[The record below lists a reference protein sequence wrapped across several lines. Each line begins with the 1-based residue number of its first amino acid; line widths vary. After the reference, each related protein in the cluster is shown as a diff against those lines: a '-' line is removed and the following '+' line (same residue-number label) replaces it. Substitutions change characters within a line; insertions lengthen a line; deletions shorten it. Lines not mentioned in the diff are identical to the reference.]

1 MTVTVA
7 WGREVTLSGSLSAG
21 CEVLTTA
28 AVPAGPSVGR
38 LLVVAGVS
46 AALGGS
52 VGAAV
57 AAGIRVGVDVA
68 VCRDTA
74 RPVCA
79 PSCRVNMPLP
89 TMLQIRT
96 LTMPKPITI
105 RRTM

>member
-57 AAGIRVGVDVA
+57 A